1 MKTTEENVKEE
12 PGIYII
18 VNMYNL
24 TAYVGS
30 TKNIKKRLS
39 EHKRLLESNK
49 HTNKKLQESYKEGN
63 TYFLVIF
70 YLDKDTPNR
79 ILLLKEKMYIYK
91 LMTNG
96 YKFIVCNCEDIKKL
110 KYYIFYECFSLFRC
124 EENINRIIKNKF
136 NNNLW
141 NIAKTKKERRINY

>member
-1 MKTTEENVKEE
+1 MKTAEEIVKEE
-12 PGIYII
+12 PGIYVI

-63 TYFLVIF
+63 TYFLVIE
-70 YLDKDTPNR
+70 YLDKDTPKR

-96 YKFIVCNCEDIKKL
+96 YKFIVCNCEDIK
-110 KYYIFYECFSLFRC
+110 
-124 EENINRIIKNKF
+124 
-136 NNNLW
+136 
-141 NIAKTKKERRINY
+141 